1 MKDLSQFKSTR
12 YFQLIP
18 DILVEY
24 NYYDVVTAAEQIGDA
39 RDRIVDFGPSD
50 YNDEHQGRIV
60 SNKICNTRTFIYKE
74 TEHDEEL
81 NRGYREKNV
90 VLPINN
96 SESKFI
102 QCIDDNSEIWTWN
115 KIDFGCEAFS
125 TSTGNNDLTDDI
137 FCDTFRLHFTSR
149 NYLGNNRYDGFIISV
164 FLYDKYKNKIG
175 LLSQYVR
182 KTDDPTIHQDPVLIN
197 QKLYTTYMDFIVPN
211 PVAIVK
217 SKENYIANALPGEDV
232 LRQKL
237 FPKYDILDNSPMVM
251 CIYGVKSTYT
261 DNTHEYYNVEKLNTI
276 YIPIIDKSN
285 NLSIEIKEA
294 EDGDYFDIYPT
305 VDDEVISFSD
315 YVYNIS
321 DGRPELYIVFHELTL
336 TEYPV
341 NEVNSIIE
349 GEAEV
354 THREQFII
362 NASQQKGG
370 DEDDYPVNEGEL
382 DRHIY
387 YRPVI
392 RNASK
397 NVAFLI
403 DVKTYIINTLDNTTI
418 LRQSSLMYGSK
429 DSDVDNANPNKY
441 GKKMNKIYLGEI
453 PAQINVYNKKPD
465 LDRDGLKIT
474 NASSNVKIE
483 NHQHSIIGFIECANV
498 GVAIEQVP
506 IEQIQQQ

>member
-1 MKDLSQFKSTR
+1 MKDISQFKSTR

-24 NYYDVVTAAEQIGDA
+24 NYYDVVSVKDQTGDA
-39 RDRIVDFGPSD
+39 EERIKDFGP
-50 YNDEHQGRIV
+50 DEHKGYIV
-60 SNKICNTRTFIYKE
+60 HNKICNTRTFAYKE
-74 TEHDEEL
+74 MPKDFEKYHIYYKEENL
-81 NRGYREKNV
+81 
-90 VLPINN
+90 VLPINL
-96 SESKFI
+96 SESKFV
-102 QCIDDNSEIWTWN
+102 QCVDGNSKIWNWN
-115 KIDFGCEAFS
+115 TSDFGYTKFS
-125 TSTGNNDLTDDI
+125 DALEGSNDDSSDDLA
-137 FCDTFRLHFTSR
+137 CDTFRLHFTSR
-149 NYLGNNRYDGFIISV
+149 NYLGNNQYDGFIISV
-164 FLYDKYKNKIG
+164 FVYDKYKNKVG
-175 LLSQYVR
+175 LLSQYV
-182 KTDDPTIHQDPVLIN
+182 KKIDDPTISEDPVLIN
-197 QKLYTTYMDFIVPN
+197 QKLYTTYMDFFIPN
-211 PVAIVK
+211 PQVLLK
-217 SKENYIANALPGEDV
+217 SNETSLPVGGEDD
-232 LRQKL
+232 LRTKL
-237 FPKYDILDNSPMVM
+237 FPKYDILDNSPLVM
-251 CIYGVKSTYT
+251 SIYGVKSTYT
-261 DNTHEYYNVEKLNTI
+261 DNTHEYYNAEKLNTI
-276 YIPIIDKSN
+276 YIPIIDSSN
-285 NLSIEIKEA
+285 NLSIVIKEA

-305 VDDEVISFSD
+305 VDDEVVSFSD
-315 YVYNIS
+315 YVYNVS

-336 TEYPV
+336 TEYPTGDV
-341 NEVNSIIE
+341 NDVNKEI
-349 GEAEV
+349 
-354 THREQFII
+354 THREQFIV
-362 NASQQKGG
+362 NGVQQRSG
-370 DEDDYPVNEGEL
+370 DENDYQLNEDEL

-418 LRQSSLMYGSK
+418 VRQSSLMYGG
-429 DSDVDNANPNKY
+429 DNSDVQNANPNKY